1 MALKSL
7 TSFTKD
13 LDCEDCAVDFRLY
26 DQQVLGHYNR
36 LLNSSHCFII
46 LEEVLGGLSLYATLI
61 SRAFS
66 TYYNQFM
73 PLLKEIVARVP
84 SGANLPQQ
92 ESVRVLATEC
102 MGYLLTAVK
111 DQPELFQPDL
121 VAVMSGLLSLHRSI
135 KEEDDQN
142 LSAIVNVYA
151 NLAAVM
157 GPAFQPYLA
166 EVFPLVLKA
175 AAIDVS
181 FTVEDV
187 LTDKTAVQNSKFVAA
202 NIDLKLLGGKKRL
215 ALNAAAFELKIAG
228 LQCLK
233 NMVEHVETHLHQG
246 DNIEMTMTLCL
257 SLISDNTLSREIKQ
271 LAMEVVGGL
280 VSCLPPANQ
289 GVLVAA
295 AFPVVHSLLKKEIE
309 YQREEEIVNVTECLC
324 ALLKDYKESSVPFPG
339 EQAVAVVMTCSE
351 SLEYAQVQKKQL
363 VKKCK
368 VEDLGEEAMDDQENK
383 EFQEEYEALND
394 VF

>member
-1 MALKSL
+1 MVKGNGLPAL
-7 TSFTKD
+7 
-13 LDCEDCAVDFRLY
+13 R
-26 DQQVLGHYNR
+26 QIN
-36 LLNSSHCFII
+36 
-46 LEEVLGGLSLYATLI
+46 
-61 SRAFS
+61 
-66 TYYNQFM
+66 
-73 PLLKEIVARVP
+73 
-84 SGANLPQQ
+84 
-92 ESVRVLATEC
+92 
-102 MGYLLTAVK
+102 TA
-111 DQPELFQPDL
+111 
-121 VAVMSGLLSLHRSI
+121 
-135 KEEDDQN
+135 
-142 LSAIVNVYA
+142 
-151 NLAAVM
+151 
-157 GPAFQPYLA
+157 
-166 EVFPLVLKA
+166 
-175 AAIDVS
+175 
-181 FTVEDV
+181 
-187 LTDKTAVQNSKFVAA
+187 
-202 NIDLKLLGGKKRL
+202 
-215 ALNAAAFELKIAG
+215 
-228 LQCLK
+228 
-233 NMVEHVETHLHQG
+233 
-246 DNIEMTMTLCL
+246 
-257 SLISDNTLSREIKQ
+257 IKQ